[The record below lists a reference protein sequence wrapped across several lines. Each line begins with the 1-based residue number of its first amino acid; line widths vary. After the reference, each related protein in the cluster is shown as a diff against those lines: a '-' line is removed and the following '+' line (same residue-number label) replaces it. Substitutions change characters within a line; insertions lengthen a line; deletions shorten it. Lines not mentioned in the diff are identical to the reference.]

1 MPSLMSTS
9 SKTESKSSDDSVSHP
24 STQLLN
30 FFIILIVCLD

>member
-24 STQLLN
+24 HN
-30 FFIILIVCLD
+30 F